1 MTEILDQRAAKLN
14 LAASD
19 EDVNAK
25 LTEFKAPYTQE
36 EFDKKLK
43 QQNMTLDD
51 LKLQI
56 RRKLTSDKLINKEI
70 ESKINITD
78 ADISSYYAAHKSE
91 FNVIEPQYHLAWIVV
106 TAGPAQQA
114 GNLQNNKAT
123 SDADARKK
131 IQTVRNRL
139 TTGEDFG
146 ALAMNF
152 SEDPNTNSN
161 AGDMGFIAE
170 ISLAAGRSGNIRGDQ
185 QTESRTGHRCAADIR
200 RSRAHATRCWLRN
213 LQTDCARTGR
223 TTRTE

>member
-1 MTEILDQRAAKLN
+1 MNLLRQMIDDEILDQRAAKLN

-25 LTEFKAPYTQE
+25 LIELKAPYTQE

-51 LKLQI
+51 LKQQI
-56 RRKLTSDKLINKEI
+56 RRKLTADKLINKEI

-78 ADISSYYAAHKSE
+78 ADISGYYTQHKSE

-106 TAGPAQQA
+106 TTGPSQQP

-131 IQTVRNRL
+131 IQTIHNRL
-139 TTGEDFG
+139 TTRRRFR
-146 ALAMNF
+146 LARDELF
-152 SEDPNTNSN
+152 RGSEHKLECRRY
-161 AGDMGFIAE
+161 GFHCRSLPCSSE
-170 ISLAAGRSGNIRGDQ
+170 IPPRSQ
-185 QTESRTGHRCAADIR
+185 QSA
-200 RSRAHATRCWLRN
+200 S
-213 LQTDCARTGR
+213 
-223 TTRTE
+223 